1 MQALTL
7 WVLGEWEKFDAWC
20 CLHQIEPLHLPSRRF
35 YAIVKSFLYE
45 GTTEESVAKISK
57 ALKESEKEPHP
68 YQKINKQKQE
78 QEQVGWTR
86 DKRGKWTPPPG
97 WKPDGWLDDDTA
109 YRVAQAAASGIA
121 KVVS

>member
-20 CLHQIEPLHLPSRRF
+20 CIHQIEPLHLPSRRF
-35 YAIVKSFLYE
+35 YAIVKYFLYE
-45 GTTEESVAKISK
+45 GTTEESIEKINK
-57 ALKESEKEPHP
+57 ALKEAETETHP
-68 YQKINKQKQE
+68 YQKIKKQN

-97 WKPDGWLDDDTA
+97 WTPEGWLSDDVA
-109 YRVAQAAASGIA
+109 YRKAQAAASGIA
-121 KVVS
+121 KVI